1 MPLSTTVGLSRIR
14 NLGVMNARIGST
26 EKTRLSGQRYMG
38 KAGKISGTISLILGV
53 LFLIGWFGAGMG
65 VDYIDN
71 QLEENCDSTSGQIG
85 QTTGLDEG
93 QCQDGRDTRDLLSS
107 LQYSLLLGGAALCIT
122 GVWMLVRH

>member
-1 MPLSTTVGLSRIR
+1 MLV
-14 NLGVMNARIGST
+14 LGALKKQGS
-26 EKTRLSGQRYMG
+26 LISSMG
-38 KAGKISGTISLILGV
+38 KAGKISGALSLIVGV

-65 VDYIDN
+65 IDYIDN

-107 LQYSLLLGGAALCIT
+107 IQYSLLLGGAALCIAA
-122 GVWMLVRH
+122 VWMLVRH

>member
-1 MPLSTTVGLSRIR
+1 MLVLVALKKQGCQFRD
-14 NLGVMNARIGST
+14 
-26 EKTRLSGQRYMG
+26 MG
-38 KAGKISGTISLILGV
+38 KAGKISGAISLILGV
-53 LFLIGWFGAGMG
+53 LFVIGWFGAVLG

-85 QTTGLDEG
+85 QITGWDEG

>member
-1 MPLSTTVGLSRIR
+1 MLVLVALKKQCCQFRD
-14 NLGVMNARIGST
+14 
-26 EKTRLSGQRYMG
+26 MG
-38 KAGKISGTISLILGV
+38 KAGKISGAISLILGV
-53 LFLIGWFGAGMG
+53 LFVIGWFGAVLG

-93 QCQDGRDTRDLLSS
+93 KCQDGRDTRDLLSS
-107 LQYSLLLGGAALCIT
+107 IQYSLLLGGAALCIA

>member
-1 MPLSTTVGLSRIR
+1 
-14 NLGVMNARIGST
+14 
-26 EKTRLSGQRYMG
+26 MG
-38 KAGKISGTISLILGV
+38 TAGKISGTLSLILGV

-71 QLEENCDSTSGQIG
+71 QLEENCDSTIGQIG
-85 QTTGLDEG
+85 QITGWDEG

-107 LQYSLLLGGAALCIT
+107 LQYSLLLGGAALSIV

>member
-1 MPLSTTVGLSRIR
+1 
-14 NLGVMNARIGST
+14 
-26 EKTRLSGQRYMG
+26 MG
-38 KAGKISGTISLILGV
+38 KAGKISGALSLILGV

-85 QTTGLDEG
+85 QITGWDEG

-107 LQYSLLLGGAALCIT
+107 LQYSLLLGGAALCIA

>member
-1 MPLSTTVGLSRIR
+1 MLVLGALKKQGCLIR
-14 NLGVMNARIGST
+14 G
-26 EKTRLSGQRYMG
+26 MG
-38 KAGKISGTISLILGV
+38 KVRTFGGTLFVILGV

-85 QTTGLDEG
+85 QITGWDEG

-107 LQYSLLLGGAALCIT
+107 LQYSLQLGGAALCIA